1 MSEIAAEIASEYSN
15 DLNVEVTDDNA
26 ENLVVRVR
34 INSETPQ
41 GMDEHGNAHDDDA
54 EVGQGDDVFLKQLE
68 KNMME
73 KLKLRGVD
81 YVKKVFMRDGG
92 KRTIWDDN
100 TGFYLKDEWI
110 LETGQF
116 VLSVLYLVK
125 PLK

>member
-1 MSEIAAEIASEYSN
+1 MEEIASEIASEYSS
-15 DLNVEVTDDNA
+15 DLNVEVSDDNA
-26 ENLVVRVR
+26 DDLVVRVR

-41 GMDEHGNAHDDDA
+41 GMDEHGNIQDDDG

-81 YVKKVFMRDGG
+81 YVKKVFMRDGA

-100 TGFYLKDEWI
+100 SGFGTKDEWI
-110 LETGQF
+110 LETGM
-116 VLSVLYLVK
+116 
-125 PLK
+125 